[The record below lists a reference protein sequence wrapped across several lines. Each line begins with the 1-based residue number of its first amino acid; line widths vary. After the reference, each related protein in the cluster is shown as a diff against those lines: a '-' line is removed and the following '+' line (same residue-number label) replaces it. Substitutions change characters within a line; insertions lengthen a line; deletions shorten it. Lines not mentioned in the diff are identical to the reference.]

1 MEPKGWDAAGKAG
14 PRTAGEECSR
24 GGVGGGR
31 EGGCPTP
38 CAPGT
43 PQCLARPRKL
53 TSSLG
58 ALGGRGGADVTH

>member
-1 MEPKGWDAAGKAG
+1 MLRERRGRG
-14 PRTAGEECSR
+14 PREESAV
-24 GGVGGGR
+24 GVGYGEGGR

-53 TSSLG
+53 TRSLG
-58 ALGGRGGADVTH
+58 ALGGRGGADVIH